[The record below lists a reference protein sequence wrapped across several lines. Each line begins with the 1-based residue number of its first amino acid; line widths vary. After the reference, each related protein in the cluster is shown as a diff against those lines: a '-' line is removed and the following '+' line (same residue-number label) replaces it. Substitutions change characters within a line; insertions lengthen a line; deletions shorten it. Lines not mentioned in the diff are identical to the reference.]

1 MNTCKVESCSGT
13 SQWPLPLCQRHWY
26 QVPHGLRQQLWAAQ
40 RNGVDSAEYAQA
52 TQQAID
58 GMQPA
63 KAELEL
69 F

>member
-1 MNTCKVESCSGT
+1 MSTCKVNACSGVCE
-13 SQWPLPLCQRHWY
+13 WPLPLCQRHWY
-26 QVPHGLRQQLWAAQ
+26 QVPHALRQRLWAAQ
-40 RNGVDSAEYAQA
+40 RCGVDSAEYAEA
-52 TQQAID
+52 TQQAIA